1 MSEGSYL
8 NNDLNMTD
16 GFSVI
21 LFSSASQL
29 LAHCGAHKAPDE
41 AFLLHFESAFF
52 VHGEGDFTNRCRS
65 CFPFS
70 SCMFIYRRQPPHR
83 VLMQQTCFI
92 KPVWKPDIETP
103 SCSSVFLRSKVTLD
117 AKIIAGTADW
127 VALNFWIKL
136 LMVSSYMNIFC
147 QNWLSIK
154 SDINSH

>member
-29 LAHCGAHKAPDE
+29 LAHRGAHKALMRRFFFISNQRSLSTEKGILLTDVKA
-41 AFLLHFESAFF
+41 AFHFRAVCLSTDGSLSTEF
-52 VHGEGDFTNRCRS
+52 
-65 CFPFS
+65 
-70 SCMFIYRRQPPHR
+70 
-83 VLMQQTCFI
+83 
-92 KPVWKPDIETP
+92 
-103 SCSSVFLRSKVTLD
+103 SCSRYVFYQACVKTWYRDSILFLSFPQVLLD
-117 AKIIAGTADW
+117 AKIIAGRADW